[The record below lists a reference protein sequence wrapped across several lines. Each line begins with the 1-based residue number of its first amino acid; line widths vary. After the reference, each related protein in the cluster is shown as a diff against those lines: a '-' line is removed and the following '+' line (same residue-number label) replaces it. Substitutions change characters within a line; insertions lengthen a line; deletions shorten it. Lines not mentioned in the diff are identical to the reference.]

1 MISQLFPPT
10 KGIREECQSSSH
22 LVYLIRS
29 WRVLA
34 NTKTDPRSLFRC
46 VLSSGFCCA
55 LVHLSVC
62 VCVLTHTSHGRALLL
77 PWTTLTMTT
86 MDRLLW
92 EKWFGV
98 LSCSS
103 FSLKLTRSHN
113 SSAFQCCCMW
123 RVKLSYLFHIAH
135 MLCRSIVERWERW
148 LIAEEHKRM
157 RVRKMQQELI
167 RCRCLSCFRRVEGR
181 EECSFFFCGAVWALG
196 RVKKNCWAK

>member
-1 MISQLFPPT
+1 MCFI
-10 KGIREECQSSSH
+10 IRLLLCFG
-22 LVYLIRS
+22 
-29 WRVLA
+29 
-34 NTKTDPRSLFRC
+34 SL
-46 VLSSGFCCA
+46 
-55 LVHLSVC
+55 
-62 VCVLTHTSHGRALLL
+62 VCVLTHTSHGRLLL

-103 FSLKLTRSHN
+103 LLYLKLTAHCHN

-135 MLCRSIVERWERW
+135 MLCRSIVEQWERW

-167 RCRCLSCFRRVEGR
+167 RCRCLSCFGRVEGR
-181 EECSFFFCGAVWALG
+181 ECSFFCRAVWALSW
-196 RVKKNCWAK
+196 VKKIVE